1 MFASFNSSFTAQKE
15 WKWSVILALL
25 LCSYPAIR
33 IIYLTTGRA
42 RSQTDNPSLV
52 WKWPLC
58 QHIFM
63 VHLLGSSMK
72 SSEFILIKT
81 SIFLFYMMNFAF
93 GRCRKTPSVFTPDK
107 ILFLYLN
114 FLGGSKKVVATFD
127 VREKKLNIY
136 NDSFEWEG
144 KN

>member
-1 MFASFNSSFTAQKE
+1 
-15 WKWSVILALL
+15 
-25 LCSYPAIR
+25 
-33 IIYLTTGRA
+33 
-42 RSQTDNPSLV
+42 
-52 WKWPLC
+52 
-58 QHIFM
+58 M
-63 VHLLGSSMK
+63 VHLLAFSMK

-81 SIFLFYMMNFAF
+81 SIFLFHMMNFVL
-93 GRCRKTPSVFTPDK
+93 GRCRKTPSVSTPDK
-107 ILFLYLN
+107 IVFLYLN

>member
-1 MFASFNSSFTAQKE
+1 
-15 WKWSVILALL
+15 
-25 LCSYPAIR
+25 
-33 IIYLTTGRA
+33 
-42 RSQTDNPSLV
+42 
-52 WKWPLC
+52 
-58 QHIFM
+58 M

-81 SIFLFYMMNFAF
+81 SIFLFYMMNFVL
-93 GRCRKTPSVFTPDK
+93 GRCRKTPSVSTPDK
-107 ILFLYLN
+107 IVFLYLN